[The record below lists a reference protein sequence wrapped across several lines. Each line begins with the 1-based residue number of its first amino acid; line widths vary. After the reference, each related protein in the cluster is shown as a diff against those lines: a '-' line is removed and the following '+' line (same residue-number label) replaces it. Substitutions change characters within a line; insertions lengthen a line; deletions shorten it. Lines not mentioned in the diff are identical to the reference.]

1 MAIVRWDPWRELA
14 AMQEEMGRLFER
26 TFGGLK
32 PAKGIRWAPAVD
44 MYDRDDAIVVR
55 AELPGVKAEDVDVSL
70 VENNLRIR
78 GEKRAKEEVKE
89 ENLYRMEQF
98 YGSFERVIPLPSEV
112 KAEEVSAAFE
122 NGVLEITLP
131 KVKAARPKEIKVQIK
146 GE

>member
-14 AMQEEMGRLFER
+14 SMQEEMSRLFER
-26 TFGGLK
+26 TFGGLR

-44 MYDRDDAIVVR
+44 MYDRDAALVVR

-70 VENNLRIR
+70 VDNSLRIR

-122 NGVLEITLP
+122 SGVLEITLP
-131 KVKAARPKEIKVQIK
+131 KVKAAKPKEIKVQIK